1 MPLFDKLLE
10 QVKDED
16 KTVLDKYPQLKETVT
31 NLEAAYA
38 DADQRLL
45 GWERWKID
53 NWDDQAQTTKQA
65 VVLQQRVRELEAAG
79 VSDMTFEEIK
89 AQLQK
94 DGFVAT
100 KADLEAAL
108 TPKLQGFISSDD
120 HQKALNNLAAGFEQ
134 MYAKSANLPLKH
146 QREFNEEL
154 DMSALFKY
162 MNETKIFD
170 PEEAHS
176 KMVAARRAEAATAAK
191 AAEDAKHAQEI
202 LDAEA
207 RGAKAKAE
215 ELAMSASGSPT
226 DLGGPAPLMGHLDRL
241 RMAEGDPSKGLPETV
256 QKARLGD
263 MTTAQEAFQEWRKS
277 KLGGTVQ

>member
-1 MPLFDKLLE
+1 MALFEKLLE

-53 NWDDQAQTTKQA
+53 NWDDAAQTTKQA
-65 VVLQQRVRELEAAG
+65 VALQNRVRELEAAG
-79 VSDMTFEEIK
+79 VSDMTFDEIK

-100 KADLEAAL
+100 KADMDAAM
-108 TPKLQGFISSDD
+108 KAQGFISADD

-134 MYAKSANLPLKH
+134 MYAKSVNLPLKH
-146 QREFNEEL
+146 QREFNEDL
-154 DMSALFKY
+154 DMPALFKY
-162 MNETKIFD
+162 MNENKVFD

-176 KMVAARRAEAATAAK
+176 KMVATRRAEASTAAK
-191 AAEDAKHAQEI
+191 TAEDAKHAQDI

-241 RMAEGDPSKGLPETV
+241 RMADGEPSKDLPEAV

-263 MTTAQEAFQEWRKS
+263 GRTAQAAFEEWRTKR
-277 KLGGTVQ
+277 TAVQ